1 MNPLKPLMQDHG
13 YQLGE
18 DGRLTLGEP
27 AEARKNFLPVS
38 LRVLSS
44 E

>member
-1 MNPLKPLMQDHG
+1 MNPLKTLMQDHG

-27 AEARKNFLPVS
+27 ADASMPLADMTKN
-38 LRVLSS
+38 VLTGR
-44 E
+44 